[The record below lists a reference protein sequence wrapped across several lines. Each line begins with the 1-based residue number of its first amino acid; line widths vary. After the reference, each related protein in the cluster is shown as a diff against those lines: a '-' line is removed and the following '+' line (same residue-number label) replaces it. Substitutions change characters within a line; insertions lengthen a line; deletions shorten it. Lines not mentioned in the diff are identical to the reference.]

1 MIAFFIQSAHSLVGG
16 AASMDFGG
24 KKAVATA
31 AGLFDGAQYLAGA
44 IVARGLGTLLDA
56 YKDPKS
62 PGAEYDVWP
71 LAPLPFAIIGAILI
85 ARLWYVVPGRKP
97 ADPTAEALAQRARM
111 LALLHKVQR
120 VTLGAYAALA
130 GAASVLTVILPQH
143 IAKDLAGHGLPP
155 SAIVQSQLHAGVRL
169 GLAMV
174 ALAAAFTPR
183 PPRALVRAVLV
194 ALIACVVGPVFSAIT
209 GGVPWT
215 ELATLKMGLWL
226 DGSVAAMLLGTGV
239 ARSTLGRTPVTRA
252 VPRHQRRRL
261 GGGAQARHRPLARRA
276 GFAFATSST
285 PRCRP
290 ISTARGGTTTP
301 AIWDPAC
308 GAPFADD
315 VHRARHRQLSR
326 PPRRARLR
334 APDRPIDRPRPARFS
349 LDEATGAW

>member
-1 MIAFFIQSAHSLVGG
+1 
-16 AASMDFGG
+16 
-24 KKAVATA
+24 
-31 AGLFDGAQYLAGA
+31 
-44 IVARGLGTLLDA
+44 
-56 YKDPKS
+56 
-62 PGAEYDVWP
+62 
-71 LAPLPFAIIGAILI
+71 
-85 ARLWYVVPGRKP
+85 
-97 ADPTAEALAQRARM
+97 M

-226 DGSVAAMLLGTGV
+226 DGSVAAILLGTGV
-239 ARSTLGRTPVTRA
+239 ARSTLG
-252 VPRHQRRRL
+252 
-261 GGGAQARHRPLARRA
+261 PL
-276 GFAFATSST
+276 
-285 PRCRP
+285 
-290 ISTARGGTTTP
+290 
-301 AIWDPAC
+301 
-308 GAPFADD
+308 
-315 VHRARHRQLSR
+315 
-326 PPRRARLR
+326 PPG
-334 APDRPIDRPRPARFS
+334 S
-349 LDEATGAW
+349 KT